1 MADVFQAA
9 PMNFGGGF
17 KSDTGMLTSTGG
29 ISGVLMQNINITY
42 QRPVTK
48 IFELGNYSAPAA
60 GAAGAPP
67 IPGKGTN
74 VYYVEGRPQGSLTLA
89 RILGFAAS
97 INAFYVKFGSVC
109 RAGQNNMSLTLSNV
123 ECQKKPGDPAT
134 IISSLKPVKLDL
146 SFCVLTSVGISVT
159 VQNFVVN
166 ENCSMEF
173 ANMVYTGP

>member
-9 PMNFGGGF
+9 PMSFGGGF

-48 IFELGNYSAPAA
+48 IFELGNYSKPA
-60 GAAGAPP
+60 GTPP
-67 IPGKGTN
+67 VGKGTN

-89 RILGFAAS
+89 RVLGFAAS

-123 ECQKKPGDPAT
+123 ECEKKPGDPASVIT
-134 IISSLKPVKLDL
+134 SKIPVKLDL

>member
-1 MADVFQAA
+1 
-9 PMNFGGGF
+9 
-17 KSDTGMLTSTGG
+17 MLTTASGL
-29 ISGVLMQNINITY
+29 SGVLMQNINITY

-48 IFELGNYSAPAA
+48 IFELGNYSAPVA
-60 GAAGAPP
+60 GAGGVPT
-67 IPGKGTN
+67 PGKGTN

-89 RILGFAAS
+89 RILGFGAS
-97 INAFYVKFGSVC
+97 INAFYVTYGSVC
-109 RAGQNNMSLTLSNV
+109 RAGQNTMTLTLSNV
-123 ECQKKPGDPAT
+123 ECAKAPGDPPSV
-134 IISSLKPVKLDL
+134 IPSKIPVTLDL